1 MLRFLKSALVL
12 VGLVAVLSFGVHL
25 YAGWRLRTALVEA
38 GMSDRVAT
46 CMSKRMVKRLGILQ
60 LIKLQKLEGDK
71 KTPGAWVRGVKA
83 VNDSQAILVTTSS
96 AALCKTGLAR

>member
-25 YAGWRLRTALVEA
+25 YAGWRPRTALVEA

-46 CMSKRMVKRLGILQ
+46 CMSKRLGILQ